1 MFKTTDKFIA
11 TKRKQARNKFKRFFP
26 KGFYDETYID
36 WERNYKWQAHESWK
50 KLLNHNQFSK
60 LLYEKDYDEIARIA
74 VSIESKTNL
83 LFSFEKMALRDAVKG
98 IGAKLFSEGLFE
110 FIYFK
115 GNLENRFTTFVNVLS
130 SLPRKQTR
138 VVTWPLITVF
148 GFIANP
154 RKFIFLKPRV
164 TMKAAEVFGF
174 PFQYNSNPSWNVYKN
189 FLEFAEEVEKDI
201 LDMKPRDYIDI
212 QSYIWVMGSEE
223 YD

>member
-1 MFKTTDKFIA
+1 MFKSTDKFIES
-11 TKRKQARNKFKRFFP
+11 KRKQAKKKFKHFFP

-36 WERNYKWQAHESWK
+36 CERNYKWHAHESWTD
-50 KLLNHNQFSK
+50 LLNRNKFSK
-60 LLYEKDYDEIARIA
+60 LLHEKDYDAIVKQA

-98 IGAKLFSEGLFE
+98 HGAKLFSETLFE
-110 FIYFK
+110 FIYDK
-115 GNLENRFTTFVNVLS
+115 GNLEDRFNAFVKTLS
-130 SLPRKQTR
+130 LLPRKQTR

-154 RKFIFLKPRV
+154 KKYIFLKPRV
-164 TMKAAEVFGF
+164 TIKAAEVFGF
-174 PFQYNSNPSWNVYKN
+174 PFEYNSKPVWSVYN
-189 FLEFAEEVEKDI
+189 SYLDFAAEVQKDI
-201 LDMKPRDYIDI
+201 SEMKPRDYIDI